1 MSAFFMVLFI
11 ILGIVLLA
19 GCLAGL
25 YFYNLALD
33 CKTDKDTALGSLPP
47 SSERVTM
54 EQGPRFLD
62 ITPHEDDYCV
72 SFDGLKLH
80 AIVLPQDTQRWVVI
94 AHGYTGAARGMGNIA
109 RRFHEMGYSLL
120 LPDARGHGQSEGS
133 YIGMGWFDRLD
144 IRMWIDRILDS
155 HADAA
160 ILLYGISMGG
170 ATVMMTVGE
179 DLPPQVKGMIEDC
192 GFSSI
197 YAEMR
202 HQLTHVFHYPACVVG
217 LVLFFADLFARLRA
231 GYSLHDGDA
240 CAQLK
245 KATLPMLFLHGEK
258 DRYVPY
264 WMMDKVYEAAA
275 AADKQKLGFPNAA
288 HSGAALS
295 DPDRYWSAVTA
306 FARRVA
312 PPNTPHA

>member
-1 MSAFFMVLFI
+1 MSVFFIALISLIGILLF
-11 ILGIVLLA
+11 A

-33 CKTDKDTALGSLPP
+33 RHTDKGAALGSLPP
-47 SSERVTM
+47 AKDRVTM

-62 ITPHEDDYCV
+62 ATAHEDIYET

-80 AIVLPQDTQRWVVI
+80 AIVVPQDTQNWVVI

-109 RRFHEMGYSLL
+109 KRFHEMGYSLL
-120 LPDARGHGQSEGS
+120 LPDARGHGQSEGN

-144 IRMWIDRILDS
+144 IRMWINRILAE
-155 HADAA
+155 HADAH

-170 ATVMMTVGE
+170 ATVMMAAGE
-179 DLPPQVKGMIEDC
+179 PLPMQVKGMIEDC
-192 GFSSI
+192 GFSSVCE
-197 YAEMR
+197 EMR
-202 HQLTHVFHYPACVVG
+202 HQLINVFHYPAYTVG
-217 LVLFFADLFARLRA
+217 FVLFFADFFTRLRA
-231 GYSLHDGDA
+231 GYSLHDGEV

-258 DRYVPY
+258 DRYVPC
-264 WMMDKVYEAAA
+264 WMLDKVYASAASR
-275 AADKQKLGFPNAA
+275 DKRKLSFPGAV
-288 HSGAALS
+288 HGGAAIS
-295 DPDRYWSAVTA
+295 DPDRYWAAVTA

-312 PPNTPHA
+312 PLNRQTI